1 LERVGEA
8 DRAQVGAA
16 RLDAQPDDGAV
27 VDVEA
32 ALGDEPAVDDG
43 VEVRVVDDVVDVA
56 VEVVVHP
63 AGGDG
68 QAVRIVALV
77 MRRRARHHQYL
88 SASARSAPASAS
100 PASRASAPN
109 VRAASRWRAGT
120 VAASARK
127 TLGTLTMTDSP

>member
-32 ALGDEPAVDDG
+32 ALVDEPAVDDG

-88 SASARSAPASAS
+88 SASAKSAPSVASSTARGALS
-100 PASRASAPN
+100 TSRFCWKAPRASRATS
-109 VRAASRWRAGT
+109 
-120 VAASARK
+120 SAR
-127 TLGTLTMTDSP
+127 